1 MNESGNFYLEI
12 IISASM
18 PVKVVML
25 ILILASVWSWL
36 IIFAKGRVLA
46 SAQSK
51 GKKFEEHFWS
61 GVDLT
66 RLYEKLAKENNTGME
81 RVFVSGFKEFQRV
94 KTSGGGMV
102 SSIEGVDRSMR
113 VALSREVEKLES
125 QLPILATIG
134 STSPYIGLL
143 GTVIGIMLS
152 FHALSDATRATSA
165 LVAPGISEALIA
177 TAMGL
182 FAAIPAVIFY
192 NRFSDKVE
200 RIYAQYDAFKDEF
213 SAILH
218 RQIGQ

>member
-1 MNESGNFYLEI
+1 MSNSFYLEI
-12 IISASM
+12 ISSASM

-36 IIFAKGRVLA
+36 IIFSKGKALA

-51 GKKFEEHFWS
+51 AKKFEEFFWS
-61 GVDLT
+61 GVDLNQ
-66 RLYEKLAKENNTGME
+66 LYKQREQQQNSGME
-81 RVFVSGFKEFQRV
+81 RIFVAGFKEFQRAKARGSV
-94 KTSGGGMV
+94 D
-102 SSIEGVDRSMR
+102 SIDGSDRAMR
-113 VALSREVEKLES
+113 VALGREVEKLEG
-125 QLPILATIG
+125 QLPMLATIG
-134 STSPYIGLL
+134 STSPYIGLF

-152 FHALSDATRATSA
+152 FHALADVTQATIA

-200 RIYAQYDAFKDEF
+200 RIYAQYDAFKEEF
-213 SAILH
+213 STILH
-218 RQIGQ
+218 RQIG

>member
-1 MNESGNFYLEI
+1 MNDSTNFYYEI
-12 IISASM
+12 IMTASM

-46 SAQSK
+46 SAQNK

-61 GVDLT
+61 GVDLN
-66 RLYEKLAKENNTGME
+66 RLYDKLAKENNTGME
-81 RVFVSGFKEFQRV
+81 RIFVSGFKEFQRL
-94 KTSGGGMV
+94 KTSTGGMV
-102 SSIEGVDRSMR
+102 SSIDGVDRSMR
-113 VALSREVEKLES
+113 VALSREVDELES
-125 QLPILATIG
+125 HLPILATIG
-134 STSPYIGLL
+134 STSPYIGLF

-152 FHALSDATRATSA
+152 FHALSDVTQATIA

-200 RIYAQYDAFKDEF
+200 RIYGQYDAFKEEF

-218 RQIGQ
+218 RQIGR

>member
-1 MNESGNFYLEI
+1 MNDSGQFYYEI
-12 IISASM
+12 IMSASM
-18 PVKVVML
+18 PVKVVMI

-36 IIFAKGRVLA
+36 IIFSKGRVLS
-46 SAQSK
+46 SAHNK
-51 GKKFEEHFWS
+51 AKKFEEYFWS
-61 GVDLT
+61 GVDLNK
-66 RLYEKLAKENNTGME
+66 LYDKLSTQKNTGSARIFE
-81 RVFVSGFKEFQRV
+81 AGFKEFKR
-94 KTSGGGMV
+94 KSTTAPGGIQ
-102 SSIEGVDRSMR
+102 SIEGSDRAMR
-113 VALSREVEKLES
+113 VALSREIEKLES
-125 QLPILATIG
+125 SLPTLATIG

-152 FHALSDATRATSA
+152 FHALSDVTQATIA

-192 NRFSDKVE
+192 NKFSDKVE

-218 RQIGQ
+218 RQLG